1 MRNPIGKR
9 MTVSLLAAG
18 AVALGGAGTALA
30 TSGGEPADTQDEKR
44 TSHVTEASNTSKT
57 NAPDGVAVK
66 KLPDGGIAV
75 KKLDRDESEPG
86 EGGEGGKPA
95 EPAKPAEPTKENP
108 TEHLDRGDDSFD
120 GDTVPAKPVEKKK

>member
-66 KLPDGGIAV
+66 KLPGGGIAV
-75 KKLDRDESEPG
+75 KKLDRDETQPG
-86 EGGEGGKPA
+86 ERGK
-95 EPAKPAEPTKENP
+95 PAKPAEPTKEDP
-108 TEHLDRGDDSFD
+108 TEHLDRGDN
-120 GDTVPAKPVEKKK
+120 GDTVPAEPVEKKK